1 MNQHTSPPGPS
12 RAPSGRFEPLT
23 IPVDGMHCASCV
35 RRVETGAAKLPGV
48 KSSAVN
54 FATKKLTVE
63 TGEGFDPDALD
74 KAIRKLGYE
83 IPVGAMD
90 HALREAGM
98 VANFADDNAVAVER
112 SRRGMTISPLVGEM
126 PGRAEGG
133 RSAYSSGLE
142 SAAPPPS
149 VTSGDISPA
158 RGESRASAPHPAH
171 SHSGR
176 NSGNHDHGHHDHAHM
191 HQGEEPALRRDLVI
205 AFILTL
211 PLFVLEMTGH
221 VYAPFHHWL
230 TGVIDRQNL
239 YYLYFVLA
247 TAVIFWPGLRFF
259 RIGLPALLRGAP
271 EMNSLV
277 AVGVAAAYGYSV
289 VTTFAPGLLPE
300 QARYVYYEAA
310 TVIVTLILFGRLMEA
325 RATGRTGAAIEKLA
339 GLQAKTA
346 RVERD
351 GREIDIPTADVVLG
365 DTLVIRPGE
374 RIPVDGTVIDGQS
387 NIDESMIS
395 GEPIPVSKTTGA
407 TVIGGTINTT
417 GTLRFTATKVGRD
430 TMLAGIIRMVEQAQ
444 GAKLPIQT
452 LVDRVTAWFVPAVIA
467 LAIATFAV
475 WYLVG
480 PEPKITH
487 ALISAVAVLI
497 IACPCA
503 MGLAVPVSIVVG
515 GGRAAELG
523 VLFRKGAALQGLAD
537 IATVVVDKTGT
548 VTKGKP
554 ELTDFITAEGFDEAE
569 TLALIAAVEA
579 RSEHPIADAI
589 VQSAEA
595 RGLAVA
601 KAEDF
606 QSVTGYGI
614 RARVEGRDV
623 AVGADRHMEKLGL
636 QVNVFSEA
644 AARLGDEGK
653 TPLYAAIDGRLAAII
668 AVADPLKA
676 GSVDAIRAL
685 KSMGIEVVMV
695 TGDNRRTA
703 DAIARQV
710 GIDKVIAEVLP
721 EGKVEAVHGLRMEN
735 AKAPA
740 PSSGPS
746 DHLLPEGR
754 RKNVPQRRQSSSPL
768 GGPKDGTRHVARPG
782 LVAERSGGGVRGV
795 SPTLPYAR
803 KLAFVGDGIND
814 APALAEADIGI
825 AIGTGTD
832 VAIESAD
839 VVLVGGE
846 LSGVVAAIAVSRA
859 TMANIRQNLFWAFGY
874 NVALIPVAAG
884 ALYPLFG
891 ITLSPMIGAGAMA
904 LSSVFV
910 LGNALR
916 LKTFKAEETP

>member
-1 MNQHTSPPGPS
+1 MNQHLGHTH
-12 RAPSGRFEPLT
+12 SGIAEPLT
-23 IPVDGMHCASCV
+23 IPVEGMTCASCV

-48 KSSAVN
+48 KTSAVN

-63 TGEGFDPDALD
+63 TGEGFDPQALE
-74 KAIRKLGYE
+74 KAIHKLGYE
-83 IPVGAMD
+83 VPAGAME
-90 HALREAGM
+90 HALREAGRI
-98 VANFADDNAVAVER
+98 VAAE
-112 SRRGMTISPLVGEM
+112 SPLTGH
-126 PGRAEGG
+126 AELHQT
-133 RSAYSSGLE
+133 AE
-142 SAAPPPS
+142 AA
-149 VTSGDISPA
+149 GQHHGHQIDHA
-158 RGESRASAPHPAH
+158 GHDQAAH
-171 SHSGR
+171 ST
-176 NSGNHDHGHHDHAHM
+176 HDHAHM
-191 HQGEEPALRRDLVI
+191 HQGEEAALKRDLAI

-221 VYAPFHHWL
+221 AYEPFHHWL
-230 TGVIDRQNL
+230 MGVIDTQNL

-259 RIGLPALLRGAP
+259 KKGLPALFRGHP

-277 AVGVAAAYGYSV
+277 AVGVAAAYGYSL

-300 QARYVYYEAA
+300 TARYVYYEAA

-351 GREIDIPTADVVLG
+351 GREIDVPTADVVPG
-365 DTLVIRPGE
+365 DIVVIRPGE
-374 RIPVDGTVIDGQS
+374 RIPVDGTVLDGQS

-395 GEPIPVSKTTGA
+395 GEPIPVAKSTGA
-407 TVIGGTINTT
+407 TVIGGTVNTT
-417 GTLRFTATKVGRD
+417 GTLRFTAEKVGRD
-430 TMLAGIIRMVEQAQ
+430 TMLASIIRMVEQAQ
-444 GAKLPIQT
+444 GAKLPIQA

-467 LAIATFAV
+467 LAVITFAV

-480 PEPKITH
+480 PDPKITH
-487 ALISAVAVLI
+487 ALIAAVAVLI

-523 VLFRKGAALQGLAD
+523 VLFRKGDALQGLQD
-537 IATVVVDKTGT
+537 VATVVVDKTGT
-548 VTKGKP
+548 VTKGRP
-554 ELTDFITAEGFDEAE
+554 ELTDFMVAQGFGEDE
-569 TLALIAAVEA
+569 TLALVAAVEA

-589 VQSAEA
+589 VKAA
-595 RGLAVA
+595 KAKGLETGS
-601 KAEDF
+601 AEDF
-606 QSVTGYGI
+606 SSVTGYGI
-614 RARVEGRDV
+614 RAKVGGREV
-623 AVGADRHMEKLGL
+623 AVGADRYMQKLGAS
-636 QVNVFSEA
+636 VETFADA
-644 AARLGDEGK
+644 ASRLGDEGK
-653 TPLYAAIDGRLAAII
+653 TPLYAAVDGRLAAII
-668 AVADPLKA
+668 AVADPLKPSSA
-676 GSVDAIRAL
+676 DAIHAL
-685 KSMGIEVVMV
+685 KAMGVEVVMV

-710 GIDKVIAEVLP
+710 GIDKVVAEVLP
-721 EGKVEAVHGLRMEN
+721 EGKVQAIHDLR
-735 AKAPA
+735 A
-740 PSSGPS
+740 
-746 DHLLPEGR
+746 
-754 RKNVPQRRQSSSPL
+754 
-768 GGPKDGTRHVARPG
+768 GG
-782 LVAERSGGGVRGV
+782 
-795 SPTLPYAR
+795 R

-846 LSGVVAAIAVSRA
+846 LTGVVSAIAVSRA
-859 TMANIRQNLFWAFGY
+859 TMKNIRQNLFWAFGY

-884 ALYPLFG
+884 VLYPAFG
-891 ITLSPMIGAGAMA
+891 LTLSPMIGAGAMA

-916 LKTFKAEETP
+916 LKTFKAEDAA